1 MDIIP
6 DMGNQESSPINKI
19 ALLAHPSIESASD
32 QAVQMAQYLS
42 TRGVTAIHGNL
53 NDFDLRQQVVDQG
66 FDLVITLGGD
76 GTVLRAA
83 HLCAPHEIP
92 ILPIN
97 MGSLGFLIELE
108 PEDWPGCVDRLLAG
122 DFWIEKRMMLHTAVW
137 RGEVCQAEFDVLND
151 TVIARGEH
159 LRPVHLRA
167 SLDGQAVTTYVADA
181 LVVSTPTG
189 STAYTLASGGPILP
203 PELQNILLVPVAPH
217 LSIDRAIVLAK
228 GSTVS
233 VTVLSDH
240 NSVVSGDGQT
250 PLHLEIGDRV
260 EVKAS
265 EYYTRLVRF
274 EETGY
279 FYKNLVT
286 LMDQNPSAG
295 DN

>member
-1 MDIIP
+1 M
-6 DMGNQESSPINKI
+6 
-19 ALLAHPSIESASD
+19 
-32 QAVQMAQYLS
+32 
-42 TRGVTAIHGNL
+42 
-53 NDFDLRQQVVDQG
+53 
-66 FDLVITLGGD
+66 
-76 GTVLRAA
+76 
-83 HLCAPHEIP
+83 
-92 ILPIN
+92 
-97 MGSLGFLIELE
+97 
-108 PEDWPGCVDRLLAG
+108 
-122 DFWIEKRMMLHTAVW
+122 
-137 RGEVCQAEFDVLND
+137 CQAEFDVLND

-189 STAYTLASGGPILP
+189 STAYALASGGPILP

-265 EYYTRLVRF
+265 RVLHPPGAFRGRRAISTR
-274 EETGY
+274 TW
-279 FYKNLVT
+279 
-286 LMDQNPSAG
+286 
-295 DN
+295 